1 MVDTKVFLLKTEVAG
16 LRGHKLCITVII
28 SETLTFDCVLG
39 FQKQE
44 QLKGKLSTMLVP
56 QTVARLT
63 LHWKD
68 SMLLILG
75 YIVDH

>member
-16 LRGHKLCITVII
+16 LRGHKLCITVMKLLL
-28 SETLTFDCVLG
+28 LTVLG

-44 QLKGKLSTMLVP
+44 QLKGKLYTMLVP
-56 QTVARLT
+56 QTVARLI
-63 LHWKD
+63 LLWKD
-68 SMLLILG
+68 SMLLILV